1 MPREE
6 EVGWSDEVGVEGGN
20 IIACY
25 CVLILAP
32 TQIEVT
38 YQVSFNVLKTA
49 SKSII
54 FQLDYQKEQL
64 ISPT

>member
-32 TQIEVT
+32 TQIEV
-38 YQVSFNVLKTA
+38 SFNVLKTA